1 MAKKVKVSELVQQFQ
16 LEVIAGEEGLKRQIT
31 TDDLNRPGLEMAGYF
46 EYHPRER
53 VQLMGRTEL
62 AFFGMLKPEERKER
76 MRSLCTEETPCIV
89 VTRSLEVPEEL
100 VELGNERGLP
110 ILRSSMAT
118 TILTSRFTSFLE

>member
-53 VQLMGRTEL
+53 VQLMGRTGWL
-62 AFFGMLKPEERKER
+62 
-76 MRSLCTEETPCIV
+76 
-89 VTRSLEVPEEL
+89 
-100 VELGNERGLP
+100 
-110 ILRSSMAT
+110 SS
-118 TILTSRFTSFLE
+118 EC